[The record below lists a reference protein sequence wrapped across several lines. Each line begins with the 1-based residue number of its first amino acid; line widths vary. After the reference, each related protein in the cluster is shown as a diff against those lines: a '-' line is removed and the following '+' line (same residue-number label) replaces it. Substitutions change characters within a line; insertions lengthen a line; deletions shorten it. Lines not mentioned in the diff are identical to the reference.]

1 MNTELRGV
9 SAMGLGERSIGTSF
23 ARRDPSEGLPNWL
36 PSSRQP
42 AAFVAPYVL
51 LGAKSQSGTI
61 TGEVVFADGGI
72 GARGFV
78 SRAGGD
84 HLLDPI
90 TGGLS

>member
-9 SAMGLGERSIGTSF
+9 SAIGLGERFIGISF
-23 ARRDPSEGLPNWL
+23 ARRDPSEGLPISL

-42 AAFVAPYVL
+42 AAFLAPYVL

-61 TGEVVFADGGI
+61 TGEVVSADGGI
-72 GARGFV
+72 GVRGFV
-78 SRAGGD
+78 SPAGDD